1 MVLNGLLL
9 AYALILSYI
18 ESLIPFAVGI
28 PGIKLGLANLAV
40 VLCLYKKGRRDAL
53 LLNICRILL
62 AGFLFGNL
70 YSILYSLAGGFLSF
84 VVMCVAQRGKNF
96 GILGVSVLGGVF
108 HNLGQIGIAVFVTQ
122 TPGILYY
129 IPWLVVAGVLTGT
142 GIGILAQILLPR
154 LEGKERIKE

>member
-9 AYALILSYI
+9 AYALVLSYI
-18 ESLIPFAVGI
+18 ESLIPFAAGI

-53 LLNICRILL
+53 LLNVCRILL

-70 YSILYSLAGGFLSF
+70 YSILYSLAGGLLSF
-84 VVMCVAQRGKNF
+84 AVMCITQKGKSF
-96 GILGVSVLGGVF
+96 GILGVSVLGGVS
-108 HNLGQIGIAVFVTQ
+108 HNLGQIGIAVFVTR

-129 IPWLVVAGVLTGT
+129 IPWLVIAGVLTGA

-154 LEGKERIKE
+154 LDGKERIKK